1 MTKKIF
7 CWTLIGFFVFF
18 GERGM
23 ADDPAKYPER
33 PVTLTGAW
41 AAGGD
46 TDLACRAI
54 SASIQEF
61 SGQPFIVQAKPGGAG
76 LVALQNLVSAKP
88 DGYLLHLGRP
98 AELTVGPLVEQ
109 FPFNMDKEIVPIAQL
124 AVSPVVLAVNTDTP
138 WKTFEELV
146 AAAKKEPKKIQFAVA
161 NPTSMGRMAVE
172 KLCLESGIA
181 MTAVPFKGGAP
192 AATAAAGGHI
202 PCFSGTLG
210 ETLPHTGSGKLR
222 ALLVFADTR
231 AKEYPGIPTAMEKG
245 LSISFGSWQT
255 VMARQGTPEPVLKKL
270 EAWMKAVTENKEY
283 INTIEK
289 IGSQVSYLSGRDFAR
304 YWAEEKKWMD
314 VVVTHVGLKKP

>member
-1 MTKKIF
+1 MKKNII
-7 CWTLIGFFVFF
+7 CWVLFILFVFLS
-18 GERGM
+18 GNVM

-54 SASIQEF
+54 SSSIQEF
-61 SGQPFIVQAKPGGAG
+61 CGQPFIVQAKPGGAG
-76 LVALQNLVSAKP
+76 LVALQNLASSKP
-88 DGYLLHLGRP
+88 DGYTLHLGRP

-109 FPFNMDKEIVPIAQL
+109 FPFDLDREIVPVAQL
-124 AVSPVVLAVNTDTP
+124 AISPVVLAVNSDTP

-172 KLCLESGIA
+172 KLCLDSGIV

-222 ALLVFADTR
+222 AILVFADKR
-231 AKEYPGIPTAMEKG
+231 AKEYPDVPTAIEKG
-245 LSISFGSWQT
+245 LSISFASWQA
-255 VMARQGTPEPVLKKL
+255 VMARRGTPETILKKL
-270 EAWMKAVTENKEY
+270 EGWMKSITQKGDY
-283 INTIEK
+283 IQTIER
-289 IGSQVSYLSGRDFAR
+289 IGSQVSYLSGADFNK

-314 VVVTHVGLKKP
+314 VVVRHVGLKKN